1 MKLNLN
7 IPKKQEESV
16 ETKEVLV
23 PEKPIDSTKAT
34 ESNATPTEQFT
45 IDTSEFK
52 EISELLD
59 NIVENALKLKA
70 SDIHIEPKIEYL
82 LVRYRLDGILQDIKR
97 YDKKYEEPLIFKIK
111 VNARLRTDEHFAPQ
125 DGRISFPFAEKLD
138 TRISIIPTST
148 GEKVVIR
155 LLTQGGRSFSLE
167 ALGFRARDLE
177 IVRKNILKPYGTIL
191 SAGPTGSGKTTSLY
205 SILKELNSRDVNI
218 TTIEDPIEY
227 EISGVNH
234 VQINTKAGLTFEKG
248 LRALLRQDP
257 DVLMVGEIRDSETAE
272 IAINAAMTGHLV
284 LSTIHTNDA
293 ITTVPRLIDM
303 GVEPFLVASALNVVM
318 AQRLARK
325 LCDKCKIKVQLSA
338 QNREALKKFRPD
350 LFVLLKEGEVMY
362 QAKGCSECGSS
373 GYKGRVGL
381 FEIFEVT
388 EDVRKIILENA
399 DTDKIFDIARE
410 QGLTLIVEDGV
421 LKIREGLIDL
431 QELLRVTA
439 LKQ

>member
-1 MKLNLN
+1 MKLNLDLQ
-7 IPKKQEESV
+7 KQQQDAANQTSGNV
-16 ETKEVLV
+16 QQPQQQDPNL
-23 PEKPIDSTKAT
+23 PDQS
-34 ESNATPTEQFT
+34 SLEQYT
-45 IDTSEFK
+45 IDTTEYK
-52 EISELLD
+52 EISDLLD
-59 NIVENALKLKA
+59 DIVEGALNAKA
-70 SDIHIEPKIEYL
+70 SDVHVEPKIEYL
-82 LVRYRLDGILQDIKR
+82 LVRYRIDGILRDVKY

-125 DGRISFPFAEKLD
+125 DGRISFPFADKLD
-138 TRISIIPTST
+138 TRISILPTST

-155 LLTQGGRSFSLE
+155 LLTQTGRSFSLE
-167 ALGFRARDLE
+167 ALGFRNRDLE
-177 IVRKNILKPYGTIL
+177 IVRKNVMKPYGTIL

-205 SILKELNSRDVNI
+205 SILKELNSRDINI

-227 EISGVNH
+227 EIAGINH
-234 VQINTKAGLTFEKG
+234 VQINSKAGLTFEKG

-257 DVLMVGEIRDSETAE
+257 DVLMVGEIRDPETAE

-303 GVEPFLVASALNVVM
+303 GVEPFLVANALNVVM

-325 LCDKCKIKVQLSA
+325 LCDECKQKVTLST
-338 QNREALKKFRPD
+338 QDMEMLKKFRPD
-350 LFVLLKEGEVMY
+350 VFSLLKENE
-362 QAKGCSECGSS
+362 QLFKAQGCNQCSTS

-388 EDVRKIILENA
+388 EEIRKVILEES
-399 DTDKIFDIARE
+399 DTDKIFKLARGN
-410 QGLTLIVEDGV
+410 GLTLIVEDGV
-421 LKIREGLIDL
+421 TKMREGLIDL